1 MILKKAWIFCW
12 LAIPF
17 LWLLPTIDIQQHDTY
32 YVIGSAPLALLFGPV
47 LFVEGY
53 IYWLFR
59 NKNFKKW
66 LTAFHLFSIFF
77 LFAFWMSF
85 TSLMNLLI
93 PPPISPD
100 RYYSF
105 DTFQAHS
112 TSFWTG
118 ERIFFGFLALN
129 FILFLLGQLAFI
141 VNFVLSRKER

>member
-1 MILKKAWIFCW
+1 MILKKAWLFCW

-32 YVIGSAPLALLFGPV
+32 YVIGPAPLALLFGPV

-53 IYWLFR
+53 IYWVFR

-66 LTAFHLFSIFF
+66 LTAFHLLSIFF

-85 TSLMNLLI
+85 TSWMNLLI
-93 PPPISPD
+93 PPPSH

-105 DTFQAHS
+105 ETFQAEN
-112 TSFWTG
+112 TNFWHG
-118 ERIFFGFLALN
+118 GYFFWGFLALI

-141 VNFVLSRKER
+141 VNLVLSRKER